1 MGEEAWH
8 AARLI
13 PTSGISGAE
22 EQERR
27 ATSALLAVMSAVREF
42 GRVTT
47 QPLGAPA
54 GAIETFI
61 EVPFELEERK
71 VFPDGLI
78 RVSRGKRAWVCLVEV
93 KTGTNDLAREQIE
106 NYLDVARNEGF
117 DAVLTI
123 SNQLAPTP
131 GEHPVQVD
139 RRKVRKV
146 ALHHMSWT
154 EVLSNAVLQKVH
166 RGVADPDQAWILGE
180 LIRYLEHPRSGALE
194 FDDMGETWVPVRDS
208 VANGTFRPTDRGA
221 AQCASRWDQ
230 LIRFACLRLGR
241 ELGVEVQPVLSRKE
255 LADPSLRAQ
264 TVLRELADHGR
275 LAGEIRI
282 PDTVGHVTVVA
293 DLRAQRVSASI
304 DVVAP
309 QEGRQLTR
317 VNWLARQLKD
327 APDSTRID
335 AFVANGRSATA
346 SELLGTVRENP
357 SCLVAD
363 PKRDLR
369 SFRVVL
375 SAPMGS
381 KRGQGRGSFIGSV
394 LSVLDEFYGT
404 TVQNLRAWTPAAPK
418 LRDTDEPVRD
428 AGSAGVPPVLVSTA
442 PSSQDGPGIGH
453 DQAAPTLPSVRRE
466 HAEDDG
472 GGASGYYPP
481 AGDVADRHTLPRLET
496 LRDPRSEVVE
506 RHEA

>member
-1 MGEEAWH
+1 MGEDAWH

-13 PTSGISGAE
+13 PTSGINGAE

-42 GRVTT
+42 GRVMT
-47 QPLGAPA
+47 QPLGAPV
-54 GAIETFI
+54 GAVETFI
-61 EVPFELEERK
+61 EVPFELGDRK

-93 KTGTNDLAREQIE
+93 KTGTNELAREQIE
-106 NYLDVARNEGF
+106 NYLDVARDEGF
-117 DAVLTI
+117 DVVLTI
-123 SNQLAPTP
+123 SNQLSPTP

-166 RGVADPDQAWILGE
+166 RGIADPDQAWILGE

-194 FDDMGETWVPVRDS
+194 FDDMGESWVSVRDA
-208 VANGTFRPTDRGA
+208 VANGTFRPSDRGA

-230 LIRFACLRLGR
+230 LVRYACLRLGR
-241 ELGVEVQPVLSRKE
+241 ELGVEVQQVLSRKE

-264 TVLRELADHGR
+264 SVLRELAEHSR
-275 LAGEIRI
+275 LTGEIRI
-282 PDTVGHVTVVA
+282 PDTVGHLTVTA

-304 DVVAP
+304 DVAAP

-317 VNWLARQLKD
+317 VNWLVRQLKD

-335 AFVANGRSATA
+335 AFVANARSATA
-346 SELLGTVRENP
+346 SELLGTVRTNP
-357 SCLVAD
+357 GCLVAD

-381 KRGQGRGSFIGSV
+381 KRGQGRGSFISSV
-394 LSVLDEFYGT
+394 LGVLDDFYGT

-418 LRDTDEPVRD
+418 LRDTDEPARD
-428 AGSAGVPPVLVSTA
+428 AESAGVPAALVSTA
-442 PSSQDGPGIGH
+442 PSSQDGPLV
-453 DQAAPTLPSVRRE
+453 DSASPAPAVLHRSEQPE
-466 HAEDDG
+466 YYG
-472 GGASGYYPP
+472 GSPTWDAPA
-481 AGDVADRHTLPRLET
+481 AGDVVDGNALPHLEP
-496 LRDPRSEVVE
+496 LRDPGPQVVE
-506 RHEA
+506 RDQA